1 MQEYIKY
8 SIVLLVLVI
17 VQKSLMWLIAIT
29 HYQITPDIVLIGLVY
44 IGIKKGKITGS
55 VGGFIIGL
63 IYDILSFS
71 FLGLMALSK
80 TTAGF
85 ISGFFDDESKAGR
98 YLNTYIFVI
107 IIFLCSICNNI
118 IYFTVYFQG
127 AQLVFQDI
135 LLRYIIP
142 SSLYTSFFG
151 IIPIILTR
159 KKIIGRY

>member
-29 HYQITPDIVLIGLVY
+29 DYQITPDIVLVGLVY

-55 VGGFIIGL
+55 VGGFIFGL
-63 IYDILSFS
+63 IYDLLSFS

-80 TTAGF
+80 ATAGF
-85 ISGFFDDESKAGR
+85 ISGFFDDESKIGR

-107 IIFLCSICNNI
+107 IVFFCSLCNNL
-118 IYFTVYFQG
+118 IYFTLYFQG
-127 AQLVFQDI
+127 TALIFQEI
-135 LLRYIIP
+135 ILRYVIP
-142 SSLYTSFFG
+142 SALYTSLFG
-151 IIPIILTR
+151 ILPIILTR
-159 KKIIGRY
+159 KNIIGR